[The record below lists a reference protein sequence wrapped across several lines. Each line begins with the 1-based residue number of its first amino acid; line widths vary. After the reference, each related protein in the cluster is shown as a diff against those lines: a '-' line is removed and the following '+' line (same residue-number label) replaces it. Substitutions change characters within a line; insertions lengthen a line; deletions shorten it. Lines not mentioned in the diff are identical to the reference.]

1 MENNTEKSFPLFKIL
16 YRNLLAIILTLILG
30 ALIGLGYSIMFVKPV
45 HTYSRSLIFRT
56 SVSSSITSNSA
67 SNNAALG
74 KIYIEQ
80 LNQIITSPKFIAD
93 ANEEYSGEGK
103 VSAGA
108 ISISYNNESLIFK
121 MSYSDTDRAN
131 AINKLD
137 AVYNVTKNNIHEY
150 IEAYSVALIDTD
162 KNLDYSVDNGY
173 VTSIM
178 LGALICATICIIIVL
193 AVNALDNTVKDKD
206 EFESLTG
213 VNVISF
219 IDKEK
224 TSK

>member
-1 MENNTEKSFPLFKIL
+1 MRINPFFELKDGNRYEIKRTRWLIAE
-16 YRNLLAIILTLILG
+16 YRRL
-30 ALIGLGYSIMFVKPV
+30 
-45 HTYSRSLIFRT
+45 
-56 SVSSSITSNSA
+56 
-67 SNNAALG
+67 
-74 KIYIEQ
+74 
-80 LNQIITSPKFIAD
+80 
-93 ANEEYSGEGK
+93 NEESP
-103 VSAGA
+103 
-108 ISISYNNESLIFK
+108 L
-121 MSYSDTDRAN
+121 SDTDRAN